1 MVIGIRTVAAIEAA
15 KNLNQSPCPV
25 KAMTKVN
32 TYNPTRITM
41 PIIAKICLIFFMG
54 KIVAKRTTI
63 VNGGII

>member
-1 MVIGIRTVAAIEAA
+1 MAAIEAA

-54 KIVAKRTTI
+54 KIVTNKKGCVNRGAI
-63 VNGGII
+63 VKNIQV